1 MITEQE
7 FHAMAMGIQLTSFE
21 TKGEVTRYMVCKKK
35 FASIRYYKGRAS
47 VKLSILDQDVFCSFD
62 TMVMYPI
69 PNRAGKNG
77 WTHINVNNIKKDMCL
92 DAITMAYCEVAPKDL
107 AAQYAYDDNL

>member
-7 FHAMAMGIQLTSFE
+7 FHAMAMGFQLTSFE
-21 TKGEVTRYMVCKKK
+21 IKGEVTRYMVCKKK
-35 FASIRYYKGRAS
+35 FASIRYCKGRAS

-62 TMVMYPI
+62 TKVMYPI

-107 AAQYAYDDNL
+107 AAQYAYNDNL